1 MITICPC
8 GIAADDCDYHKP
20 EPETVRIPESIYR
33 WDEVN
38 QRWYVVGDPIPP
50 VDGGKFLMVGD
61 GGRDLIWVDGPGGG
75 GFDDGSDD

>member
-50 VDGGKFLMVGD
+50 VSAEKVLRVGD
-61 GGRDLIWVDGPGGG
+61 FIWVNGPGGG
-75 GFDDGSDD
+75 DFDDGSDD